1 MNRIKQSKLLPFFYG
16 LAELGPASLDIFIKV
31 YLLVY
36 FDSVMGLSAT
46 KASLAI
52 GLSVFWDAL
61 VDPFIGRFSD
71 AYYSKY
77 GDRKKILYLASILM
91 SGSFLMVWN
100 LPHFSET
107 VLFFA
112 LVVISAV
119 LNSSLALFSI
129 PYIAVAND
137 IEPDNEKR
145 KTWIGWRLAF
155 LNLGSIFGL
164 SVAAYFMTQKT
175 TDNLSVKYLSSAFV
189 LSVVTVT
196 IAVVSVYFIYKNQN
210 KIQNIKKDSVQSLP
224 LKIIFSDPVFKKLIA
239 SFFAIYCATGLNA
252 TLALY
257 YYRDY
262 LQLPEKQIQT
272 VLVSFLVIF
281 TLSLPIW
288 IFMSRY
294 VSQKK
299 LIILGGIVLGLS
311 TVFIYPNMKGHSF
324 SIIFLCVSVLGGLF
338 VGVAVILETYLSQYL
353 NRKELELKQSVA
365 GQYLG
370 LWKMAQKISRAF
382 AVAVSGQILLFSDKN
397 PQTLA
402 NFFGYAVGGLFLISA
417 LIMLIPVSEE

>member
-1 MNRIKQSKLLPFFYG
+1 M
-16 LAELGPASLDIFIKV
+16 LAEASTKDISEAVNPETFEDSKKV
-31 YLLVY
+31 AQQGGNV
-36 FDSVMGLSAT
+36 T
-46 KASLAI
+46 KVA
-52 GLSVFWDAL
+52 
-61 VDPFIGRFSD
+61 
-71 AYYSKY
+71 
-77 GDRKKILYLASILM
+77 RKEL
-91 SGSFLMVWN
+91 
-100 LPHFSET
+100 E
-107 VLFFA
+107 
-112 LVVISAV
+112 
-119 LNSSLALFSI
+119 
-129 PYIAVAND
+129 
-137 IEPDNEKR
+137 
-145 KTWIGWRLAF
+145 
-155 LNLGSIFGL
+155 
-164 SVAAYFMTQKT
+164 QKT
-175 TDNLSVKYLSSAFV
+175 GKK
-189 LSVVTVT
+189 
-196 IAVVSVYFIYKNQN
+196 VVSTEN
-210 KIQNIKKDSVQSLP
+210 
-224 LKIIFSDPVFKKLIA
+224 
-239 SFFAIYCATGLNA
+239 
-252 TLALY
+252 
-257 YYRDY
+257 Y

-294 VSQKK
+294 ISQKK

-353 NRKELELKQSVA
+353 NRKEHELKQSVA

>member
-1 MNRIKQSKLLPFFYG
+1 
-16 LAELGPASLDIFIKV
+16 
-31 YLLVY
+31 
-36 FDSVMGLSAT
+36 MGLSPA

-61 VDPFIGRFSD
+61 IDPFIGRFSD
-71 AYYSKY
+71 KYYARY
-77 GDRKKILYLASILM
+77 GDRKKILFTASLLM
-91 SGSFLMVWN
+91 PASFLVLWN
-100 LPHFSET
+100 LPHFSESI
-107 VLFFA
+107 LFVC
-112 LVVISAV
+112 LVVISAI

-137 IEPDNEKR
+137 IELDNEKR
-145 KTWIGWRLAF
+145 KVWIGWRLAF

-164 SVAAYFMTQKT
+164 SVAAYFMTRSGSV
-175 TDNLSVKYLSSAFV
+175 LSEAGKYLNAVIV
-189 LSVVTVT
+189 LSIATAVT
-196 IAVVSVYFIYKNQN
+196 AVLSIYVIYKNQN
-210 KIQNIKKDSVQSLP
+210 KFENKDYSLIQNLSLKK
-224 LKIIFSDPVFKKLIA
+224 IFSDGLFKKLIA
-239 SFFAIYCATGLNA
+239 SFFSVYCATGLNA

-262 LQLPEKQIQT
+262 LQLPEKQIQII
-272 VLVSFLVIF
+272 LVSFLVVF
-281 TLSLPIW
+281 TMSLPLW
-288 IFMSRY
+288 ILMSRY

-299 LIILGGIVLGLS
+299 LIILGGWVLGAS
-311 TVFIYPNMKGHSF
+311 TMFIYPNMKGQSF
-324 SIIFLCVSVLGGLF
+324 LTIFLCVSVLGGLF

-353 NRKELELKQSVA
+353 NRKEIELKQSVA

-382 AVAVSGQILLFSDKN
+382 AVAVSGQILLLADKN

-417 LIMLIPVSEE
+417 LIMMIPVSKE